1 MNPDNLDKARSLIL
15 EEMKELDEGSLEYRI
30 LKAAD
35 RAIGAATWNP
45 YECFDMI
52 WVASHDLEMIRKEM
66 VAKKIEDMEKNNELD
81 ER

>member
-1 MNPDNLDKARSLIL
+1 MNPDNLDKARSLL
-15 EEMKELDEGSLEYRI
+15 LQEMKTLDEKSLEYRI

-45 YECFDMI
+45 YECFNMI
-52 WVASHDLEMIRKEM
+52 WVASHDLEIIRKEM
-66 VAKKIEDMEKNNELD
+66 VAKKIEDMERNNELD